1 MEEKLK
7 TGYELFIKKDTK
19 GDLIGAYRLTENDTV
34 IDFNELDH
42 EGLGFMANLSNIKN
56 SLGDYYLVMSYN
68 KEDNRFISSLKAL
81 IFYGDYNENR
91 IFETI
96 KETSSKTALGSVLKL
111 NNECKKEVK
120 KYTKAIRRNQ

>member
-34 IDFNELDH
+34 IDFNELDK
-42 EGLGFMANLSNIKN
+42 EDLGFMDNLSDIKN
-56 SLGDYYLVMSYN
+56 SLSDYYLVMSYN
-68 KEDNRFISSLKAL
+68 KEDNRFISSLKSL
-81 IFYGDYNENR
+81 TYYGNYNENR
-91 IFETI
+91 VFKTI

-111 NNECKKEVK
+111 NNECKKEAK
-120 KYTKAIRRNQ
+120 KYIKK

>member
-34 IDFNELDH
+34 IDFNELDQ
-42 EGLGFMANLSNIKN
+42 EELDFMDNLSNIKN
-56 SLGDYYLVMSYN
+56 SLSDYYLVMSYN
-68 KEDNRFISSLKAL
+68 KEDNRFISSLKSL
-81 IFYGDYNENR
+81 IQYGNYNENR
-91 IFETI
+91 VFKTI

-111 NNECKKEVK
+111 NNECKEEAK
-120 KYTKAIRRNQ
+120 KYIKK